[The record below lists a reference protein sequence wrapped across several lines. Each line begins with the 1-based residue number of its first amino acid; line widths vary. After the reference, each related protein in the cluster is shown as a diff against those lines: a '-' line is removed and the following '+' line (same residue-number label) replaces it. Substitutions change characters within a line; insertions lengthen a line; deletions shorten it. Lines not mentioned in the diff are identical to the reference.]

1 MASLRDKLSLY
12 KKEACAAM
20 PARPTPEHFGAEKLQ
35 DGDIPLW
42 RFVSTHNLE
51 EHAGRLS
58 VSLADSIL
66 PFAKRLGFEGDIAL
80 DDLLF
85 VDLETTS
92 LSVGAGNYAFLFGLG
107 TVEHKTLVVE
117 QYFMHEYAEEP
128 AILKKILTPFQEK
141 IAVTYNGH
149 SFDIPLLKNRYRI
162 NRIPGFPVEKK
173 SIDLL
178 HPSRAVFKSLFENC
192 ALGTLESRVLGIERA
207 EDIPSWLIP
216 EVYFSYQ
223 KNGETNR
230 MSSVIAHHR
239 QDIVSMAILTLFF
252 SRLYHHLEARRFH
265 AVSGISLS
273 NVARWLY
280 RRDLKL
286 FLDVTRFLGDDV
298 LKDRILF
305 KRFSSAMKRLGLRD
319 EILEFWKKDSSVY
332 SKEELAKHCEH
343 IEKDYSAALEYCEEA
358 LSLLNAGM
366 IAAGEEMLDACAL
379 SFHRGRFMKRMQ
391 RLSRKIGENA

>member
-1 MASLRDKLSLY
+1 MVSLRDKLALY
-12 KKEACAAM
+12 KKEACAIAT
-20 PARPTPEHFGAEKLQ
+20 ARPTPEYFGAEKLQ
-35 DGDIPLW
+35 EADIPLW

-51 EHAGRLS
+51 DHARRFS
-58 VSLADSIL
+58 VSLADSIM
-66 PFAKRLGFEGDIAL
+66 PFTKRLGFEGEITL

-107 TVEHKTLVVE
+107 TVENKTLIVE

-128 AILKKILTPFQEK
+128 AILKKILKPFQEK

-178 HPSRAVFKSLFENC
+178 HPSRAVFKSRFENC
-192 ALGTLESRVLGIERA
+192 TLGTLESRVLGIERA

-223 KNGETNR
+223 KHGETNR

-252 SRLYHHLEARRFH
+252 SMLYHHLEARRFH

-305 KRFSSAMKRLGLRD
+305 KRFSSAMKRLGLRN

-343 IEKDYSAALEYCEEA
+343 IEKDYSAAFEYCEEA

-366 IAAGEEMLDACAL
+366 IAAGEEISDACAL
-379 SFHRGRFMKRMQ
+379 SFHRGRFIKRMQ
-391 RLSRKIGENA
+391 RLTRKIEQNA